1 MSRPSSIPLSRP
13 CVTKA
18 PVPLSHT
25 GGHEI
30 PLTRARRPILRSLD
44 AFFRRR
50 DTWLAEQLN
59 RLSSTRGTTYA
70 GSLAKRALDLV
81 VSVPLAVIIV
91 ILIVVLATVNK
102 LFYPRQPALFRQDRV
117 GNAGGALRVVK
128 IRSMERCSSPGGAHA
143 ASTGYTRIGRFMR
156 RHYLDE
162 LPQFFHVWAG
172 QLCLVGIRVLPVDV
186 YVGLADAWSA
196 ERFETWQQMYATAPL
211 GLTGVQ
217 QVFRTRGKED
227 ERRFHRDMFYA
238 RHASLGFD
246 LYLLWR
252 TLGSCDKEI
261 HDAIKRR

>member
-91 ILIVVLATVNK
+91 ILIVVLAT
-102 LFYPRQPALFRQDRV
+102 
-117 GNAGGALRVVK
+117 
-128 IRSMERCSSPGGAHA
+128 
-143 ASTGYTRIGRFMR
+143 
-156 RHYLDE
+156 
-162 LPQFFHVWAG
+162 
-172 QLCLVGIRVLPVDV
+172 
-186 YVGLADAWSA
+186 
-196 ERFETWQQMYATAPL
+196 
-211 GLTGVQ
+211 
-217 QVFRTRGKED
+217 
-227 ERRFHRDMFYA
+227 
-238 RHASLGFD
+238 
-246 LYLLWR
+246 
-252 TLGSCDKEI
+252 
-261 HDAIKRR
+261 